1 MPDQTIFIFLG
12 LVAVAGFFLAQ
23 GLVVPVFGES
33 RHTRK
38 RLQERLSEIDHH
50 TGEESIT
57 SIMREKYLRSLSPFE
72 KAIESLPV
80 MESLSQLIEQ
90 SGHKILAY
98 RLVLISIILAVAGSW
113 LVWEFTR
120 MPYVVIFA
128 FVVLGVAPIMKI
140 RGDRTKRFEKFED
153 QLADCI
159 DVMRRAVQAGHPFS
173 ASLRLVAEDME
184 QPAAGEFELTF
195 SDLNYGNDVRRA
207 MLALLARLPSV
218 TVMAFVTAILVQK
231 ETGGNLAEILSQL
244 STVIRSRFKF
254 QRKVKTLSA
263 EGRMSA
269 WVLAFIP
276 LGLFMFFAI
285 FNPAYL
291 DMMFEDERGQ
301 KMLTFAA
308 IWSVIGMYFLRRIIR
323 IEF

>member
-1 MPDQTIFIFLG
+1 MADQSIFIFLG
-12 LVAVAGFFLAQ
+12 LVFVAGFCLVQ

-33 RHTRK
+33 RKVRK
-38 RLQERLSEIDHH
+38 RLKQRLNEIDRHSND
-50 TGEESIT
+50 ESIR
-57 SIMREKYLRSLSPFE
+57 SIMRAKYLLNLSPWE
-72 KAIESLPV
+72 KIIESLPA
-80 MESLSQLIEQ
+80 MESLSQTIEQ
-90 SGHKILAY
+90 AGHKILAY
-98 RLVLISIILAVAGSW
+98 RLVLISIILATVGAW

-120 MPYVVIFA
+120 MPYLALFVA
-128 FVVLGVAPIMKI
+128 VVLGVAPVMKV
-140 RGDRTKRFEKFED
+140 RGDRTKRFEKFEA

-173 ASLRLVAEDME
+173 ASLRFVAEDME
-184 QPAAGEFELTF
+184 EPASGEFEMTF

-231 ETGGNLAEILSQL
+231 ETGGNLAEILRQI
-244 STVIRSRFKF
+244 STVIRERFKF

-269 WVLAFIP
+269 WVLACIP
-276 LGLFMFFAI
+276 LGLFLFFAL
-285 FNPAYL
+285 FNPEYL

-301 KMLTFAA
+301 QMLTFAA

-323 IEF
+323 IEV